1 MKRYS
6 GIFLV
11 ALCVLVSCNNTS
23 KKEEVVPLVT
33 SDKNIGSVQFWNNL
47 KAYCGNAYE
56 GKVVSAPKHEDFYGK
71 RLVMHVLSCEND
83 FILIPFN
90 VGENRSRTWVLQK
103 KGNRIELK
111 HDHRKEDG
119 VDDEVTMYGG
129 MTTNSGLP
137 HIQVFPADEATK
149 ELIPEAATN
158 IWWITLQNSTFTY
171 NLKRMGSERTFSV
184 AFDLTKSVETPKASW
199 GWEEK

>member
-6 GIFLV
+6 GIFLI
-11 ALCVLVSCNNTS
+11 ALCVLVSCNSTS
-23 KKEEVVPLVT
+23 KKEEIVPLVT
-33 SDKNIGSVQFWNNL
+33 SDKNIGSAQFWNNL
-47 KAYCGNAYE
+47 KSYCGNTYE
-56 GKVVSAPKHEDFYGK
+56 GKVVSAPMHEDFYGK

-90 VGENRSRTWVLQK
+90 VGDNRSRTWILQK

-119 VDDEVTMYGG
+119 VDDEITMYGG
-129 MTTNSGLP
+129 ITTNSGLP

-158 IWWITLQNSTFTY
+158 IWWITLKDSTFTY
-171 NLKRMGSERTFSV
+171 NLKRIGSERAFSV
-184 AFDLTKSVETPKASW
+184 AFDLTKSVETPEPSW
-199 GWEEK
+199 GWEE